1 MGSLLE
7 KALKKIEESKSDPNL
22 DLVPKENAIPD
33 EKGKISKEITP
44 GVKTPKKV
52 SIPRHENVPESD
64 LKPKEPKISISSS
77 IEDNIIDNKINEIV
91 NDRILQLVKLGLKHE
106 LTIDNMIQY
115 FREVEMAKLYE
126 LKRYFSDS
134 PGYKIEKMLKFL
146 YTSGE
151 LKKDKNNWY
160 SLK

>member
-1 MGSLLE
+1 MPIDFSKFKQ
-7 KALKKIEESKSDPNL
+7 KADET
-22 DLVPKENAIPD
+22 LVAQKDAIK
-33 EKGKISKEITP
+33 EKGTASKDAELSEITP
-44 GVKTPKKV
+44 GDLDQKV
-52 SIPRHENVPESD
+52 AHARHEKVPKSD
-64 LKPKEPKISISSS
+64 LSPKDSKTRVNSPI
-77 IEDNIIDNKINEIV
+77 DVNTIDNKINETI
-91 NDRILQLVKLGLKHE
+91 NDRILKLVKIGLKHE
-106 LTIDNMIQY
+106 LTIDNMLQY

-134 PGYKIEKMLKFL
+134 SGYKIDQMLKFL